1 METQK
6 SNGNIK
12 KCTVLSGVG
21 PGLRIFNQLM
31 SHFGGSS
38 GSGLLIPLFSF
49 FLFYFYFS
57 YYYFFNET

>member
-21 PGLRIFNQLM
+21 PGLRIFNHLM

-38 GSGLLIPLFSF
+38 RSGLLILPFSF
-49 FLFYFYFS
+49 FLSFL
-57 YYYFFNET
+57 FFFFFLLFF